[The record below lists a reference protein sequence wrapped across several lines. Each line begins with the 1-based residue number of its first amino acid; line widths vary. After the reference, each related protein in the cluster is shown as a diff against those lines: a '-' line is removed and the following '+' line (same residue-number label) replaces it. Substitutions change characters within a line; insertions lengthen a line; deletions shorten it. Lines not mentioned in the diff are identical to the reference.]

1 MFTSCFPY
9 ILFNHMFTIFDPYLL
24 LGGVKF
30 NIYYIKKKQGI
41 HFFQGKFDC
50 NLKFCDESVDHLLD
64 DNKNTHKLTL
74 RGIIF

>member
-30 NIYYIKKKQGI
+30 NIYYIKKNKEYT
-41 HFFQGKFDC
+41 FSRE
-50 NLKFCDESVDHLLD
+50 NLTV
-64 DNKNTHKLTL
+64 
-74 RGIIF
+74 I